1 MQHPLIVSYYT
12 PVTTYE
18 DHAMVLAED
27 VRRLGLAARI
37 EPRPA
42 RGSWLENCAQK
53 AGFIREMHQQKRR
66 PLLWLDADAR
76 LYRKLH
82 ELEGITADFAA
93 VRRRSWEFVGGQ
105 IYFATGPAATKLL
118 DIWCDYCERFP
129 QIWDQVSLGYAWWEL
144 GLQEHFTTQWLE
156 QRLYTRVA
164 RRPAVRLLQQLFAR
178 ADPASAGKPAFQ
190 SQTGRSRAAGI
201 RNGQHPPLVAQRGG
215 APGALPARRPAA
227 PRPRALINPTAHR
240 RSFTLR
246 RQARSIG
253 GDLQACRP

>member
-12 PVTTYE
+12 PGTAYE
-18 DHAMVLAED
+18 DHARVLAED

-53 AGFIREMHQQKRR
+53 AGFIREMHQQERQ

-93 VRRRSWEFVGGQ
+93 VRRRGWEFVGGQ
-105 IYFATGPAATKLL
+105 IYFGTSPAATKLL

-144 GLQEHFTTQWLE
+144 SLQQQFTTYWLE

-178 ADPASAGKPAFQ
+178 APILHQQES
-190 SQTGRSRAAGI
+190 
-201 RNGQHPPLVAQRGG
+201 
-215 APGALPARRPAA
+215 
-227 PRPRALINPTAHR
+227 R
-240 RSFTLR
+240 RSKAKQSGPVRPEFGMDNIPLWWR
-246 RQARSIG
+246 DAAERQAPFPLDEQQRR
-253 GDLQACRP
+253 DLGLS